1 MPTLWYDGIVKKID
15 LIAPNVRSFLV
26 EVPTV
31 EQFDF
36 QAGQFI
42 TLDLPIGDKRLQRW
56 RSYSLANPP
65 DGTNQLELCV
75 VRSPEGEGSRYLFD
89 QIETGAT
96 LRFKGPDGGFVL
108 PEHITYD
115 LVFVCTGTGVAPF
128 RSMLLDLHRHQKP
141 HRNLH
146 LIFGTREENG
156 ILYRDEFEALTH
168 TLPAFRYD
176 VTLSR
181 QPDWGGY
188 QGYVHPIY
196 ATEYREVLP
205 DVQFYICGWSN
216 MIDEAVANLL
226 LNMGYDRSQIH
237 YELYG

>member
-1 MPTLWYDGIVKKID
+1 MPTLWYDGIIKKID
-15 LIAPNVRSFLV
+15 LLAPNVRRLLV

-31 EQFDF
+31 QQFDF

-56 RSYSLANPP
+56 RSYSLANAP
-65 DGTNQLELCV
+65 DGSNQLELCV
-75 VRSPEGEGSRYLFD
+75 VRSPSGEGSRYLFE
-89 QIETGAT
+89 QNEGAI

-108 PEHITYD
+108 PENIERD
-115 LVFVCTGTGVAPF
+115 LVFICTGTGVAPF
-128 RSMLLDLHRHQKP
+128 RSMLLDLQRSGKP
-141 HRNLH
+141 HRGLH
-146 LIFGTREENG
+146 LIFGTRQEDG
-156 ILYRDEFEALTH
+156 ILYRDDFEALTH
-168 TLPAFRYD
+168 TLPNFRYD

-181 QPDWGGY
+181 QPDWSGY

-196 ATEYREVLP
+196 AAEYQTVRP
-205 DVQFYICGWSN
+205 DVHCYLCGWSN

-226 LNMGYDRSQIH
+226 LEMGYDRGQVH